1 MRARAQQ
8 ARAQQGEAIEPV
20 DAAFDEALARI
31 RELSVRLHAV
41 LDLHD
46 PRRTLLGARV
56 CRCCSRRFPCPTVRA
71 GRAPAR

>member
-1 MRARAQQ
+1 MHTTRRTDSSGTAD
-8 ARAQQGEAIEPV
+8 P
-20 DAAFDEALARI
+20 AFDEALARI

-56 CRCCSRRFPCPTVRA
+56 CRCCSRRFPCPTVQA
-71 GRAPAR
+71 GRAAS

>member
-1 MRARAQQ
+1 MHGTRSADSD
-8 ARAQQGEAIEPV
+8 P
-20 DAAFDEALARI
+20 AFDEALARI

-56 CRCCSRRFPCPTVRA
+56 CRCCSRPFPCPTVQA
-71 GRAPAR
+71 GRAAS

>member
-1 MRARAQQ
+1 MRVQQSSRAV
-8 ARAQQGEAIEPV
+8 EPA

-46 PRRTLLGARV
+46 PRRTLLGGRV
-56 CRCCSRRFPCPTVRA
+56 CRCCSRAFPCPTVRRAA
-71 GRAPAR
+71 G